1 MNNLIKDARH
11 IPVDEA
17 RTTISVSPVTLEAP
31 ERALP
36 LELRITGP
44 ITGDAL
50 PIVLLSHGH
59 GPSFYIPS
67 KDGYGPLVNFYAERG
82 FVVIQPTHL
91 NSKVAGLPADAEGGP
106 LFWRS
111 RPLDMSLILD
121 RLDEIEALAP
131 AFKGRLDRSKV
142 AVVGHS
148 MGGHTA
154 GMLLGARLTEP
165 KDDGA
170 KDVNLLDPRIKVG
183 VLLTAPGNGGDSL
196 TEEVAAK
203 YGFFNAD
210 FSHMTTRT
218 LVVVGSDDASPHLT
232 VRGPA
237 WHADAFHDSPG
248 ADALMTVLGGKHG
261 LGGISSYDARETD
274 DEDPERLETVLRMTW
289 AYLRSALDD
298 DSRAWTAAREALHTH
313 VSAQARVDLR

>member
-17 RTTISVSPVTLEAP
+17 GMTISVSPVTLTTP
-31 ERALP
+31 GRARP

-44 ITGDAL
+44 AAGGSL

-59 GPSFYIPS
+59 GPSSYLPS

-91 NSKVAGLPADAEGGP
+91 NSRVGGLPVDAPGGP

-111 RPLDMSLILD
+111 RVEDMRLILD
-121 RLDEIEALAP
+121 RLDEIEAQAV
-131 AFKGRLDRSKV
+131 AFRGRLDHGRV

-148 MGGHTA
+148 MGGQTA
-154 GMLLGARLTEP
+154 GMLLGARLTDP
-165 KDDGA
+165 KDPA
-170 KDVNLLDPRIKVG
+170 AQDVNLLEPRIKAG

-196 TEEVAAK
+196 SEMAASN
-203 YGFFNAD
+203 YSFFNPD
-210 FSHMTTRT
+210 FSHMTTRN
-218 LVVVGSDDASPHLT
+218 LVVIGSDDASAHLT

-237 WHADAFHDSPG
+237 WHADPYHGSPG
-248 ADALMTVLGGKHG
+248 SEALMTVLGAKHG
-261 LGGISSYDARETD
+261 LGGIAGYDARETD
-274 DEDPERLETVLRMTW
+274 DEDPDRLELVLRMTW
-289 AYLRSALDD
+289 AYLRSALDED
-298 DSRAWTAAREALHTH
+298 DGAWTAARAALQTH
-313 VSAQARVDLR
+313 APAQARVELR